1 MAKLASKAAVVE
13 TDRPRGECVRCL
25 VCRYWPIFGLVFG
38 KTNPYD
44 IIPSVLAR
52 HLSGSFIFRPFWELS
67 FSPSLSKMKTK
78 KRENGKRGR
87 DRNSELDLC
96 NKRPMSHVCQRAS
109 KRSHGGE
116 NEKIPKLS
124 LNSRGNFSN
133 CVRVLLLLFCTES
146 NCDCARSRLSNSWKR
161 FISSS
166 PSTYFYI
173 SKSPLPNRETE
184 HPEHFGRLVCHLATV
199 ALGPY
204 EHKQGLSYCT
214 KYSSTIRIQRKHPWR
229 LRKQGNNVIVQ

>member
-1 MAKLASKAAVVE
+1 MCVVWLPLL
-13 TDRPRGECVRCL
+13 TYFRAGFRQNQSI
-25 VCRYWPIFGLVFG
+25 RY
-38 KTNPYD
+38 Y
-44 IIPSVLAR
+44 S
-52 HLSGSFIFRPFWELS
+52 LS
-67 FSPSLSKMKTK
+67 FGEALIGFVYFSPVLRVVVFSLSLSKMKTK

-146 NCDCARSRLSNSWKR
+146 NCDCARTRLSNSWKR

-184 HPEHFGRLVCHLATV
+184 HPEHLGRL
-199 ALGPY
+199 
-204 EHKQGLSYCT
+204 
-214 KYSSTIRIQRKHPWR
+214 
-229 LRKQGNNVIVQ
+229 